1 MIKYLGLI
9 PARKGS
15 KGIPKKNLVLLAGK
29 PLIQYTI
36 ESALQSNFIDAIH
49 LTSDSNEIIDF
60 AKSLNIDAPYKR
72 PIEIS
77 SDTSS
82 AIDVIMYHINW
93 VKENL
98 GESIENIVYLQPTS
112 PLRSKE
118 LIDNSIIEYERLK
131 SKSLVAICEC
141 SQHPYETI
149 MLNDNK
155 MRALPRDKEYIR
167 RQDYPASYFIS
178 GALYIFNCAF
188 FLKNKRLIDENTNYI
203 ITSKEDG
210 IDIDDFLDLKI
221 AETII
226 NTISKV

>member
-15 KGIPKKNLVLLAGK
+15 KGIPNKNLVLLAGK
-29 PLIQYTI
+29 PLIQHTI
-36 ESALQSNFIDAIH
+36 ESALQSNLINTIH
-49 LTSDSNEIIDF
+49 LTSDSNEIMDF
-60 AKSLNIDAPYKR
+60 AKSHNIDAPYKR

-82 AIDVIMYHINW
+82 AIDVIVYHINW

-98 GESIENIVYLQPTS
+98 GQSIENIVYLQPTS
-112 PLRSKE
+112 PIRSKK
-118 LIDNSIIEYERLK
+118 LIDNSIIEFERLK

-141 SQHPYETI
+141 SQHPYETV
-149 MLNDNK
+149 MLKDNK
-155 MRALPRDKEYIR
+155 MWTLPRDKEYIR

-178 GALYIFNCAF
+178 GGLYIFNCAF
-188 FLKNKRLIDENTNYI
+188 FLKNKKLIDQNTNYI
-203 ITSKEDG
+203 ITSKEEG
-210 IDIDDFLDLKI
+210 IDIDDYLDLKI

-226 NTISKV
+226 NTISKE